1 MGFLAPLM
9 LVGLAALAVPIA
21 IHLIGKSRA
30 RVVKFAALDFLMA
43 SKRKTARR
51 LRLRERL
58 LFIVRA
64 LVCLAIPLALSK
76 PVTSC
81 SSHGPQ
87 VARGPQ
93 AAVLVIDDSFTAGYR
108 LGDRSLLRRAV
119 DEGNRILTALGPEA
133 EVAVLRASESADN
146 PGELTRDQLRVHD
159 TLDDLEASARPADI
173 SRALARAAQLLS
185 GSSHARR
192 TVYLLS
198 ALPAYAI
205 HDGEAP
211 WGADGPALQIV
222 DLRGGAELPNRA
234 VTRATVEA
242 DPSTGS
248 RGIAVTA
255 EIANFGQAPV
265 DELGVSL
272 RVGGRVVATGAVDIA
287 PGQHTVKRFLA
298 TLPQGAR
305 ATDIVVELAGDALP
319 IDDRRWLHT
328 QVRDELR
335 VLLVDGDPR
344 TTRHDDELFYLE
356 AALRPGDR
364 ADTGTAVTKITTDEL
379 ADAQLDDHDVVVLAN
394 VHALPEERVA
404 ALDAWVRAGGGL
416 MLTLGDRVTVED
428 YAETMGPLLPQE
440 LADPV
445 DTAWGAAPDELASRA
460 QHLVKWDADH
470 PIFAP
475 FGVDA
480 PGLREASYT
489 RFFLLGPSAPSGT
502 GDRKVLARFTNG
514 ATALVEA
521 AHGDGR
527 LLLYT
532 SSIDRDWNDLPIHPG
547 YLPAMQQAVRHLA
560 RKQQRR
566 GGDDTLVGHGV
577 ALATMEMTRLEVLQ
591 PDADHGTV
599 FEGERLAGRSIVRFL
614 GTERPGVYQ
623 VTGTDAAGAARTLD
637 ELAFAVNLDPR
648 GSDLT
653 AADPAKLPTSG
664 AGLGTGEDSGR
675 RRVELWHAVAAG
687 LLLLLLIESVLILR

>member
-1 MGFLAPLM
+1 MSFLAPFM
-9 LVGLAALAVPIA
+9 LIGLAGILVPVV
-21 IHLIGKSRA
+21 IHLIGRRRA

-58 LFIVRA
+58 LFLVRA

-76 PVTSC
+76 PITSC
-81 SSHGPQ
+81 KSHGPQ

-93 AAVLVIDDSFTAGYR
+93 AAVLVIDDSFSSGYK
-108 LGDRSLLRRAV
+108 LGGDSLLRRAAA
-119 DEGNRILTALGPEA
+119 EGNRILTQLGPEA
-133 EVAVLRASESADN
+133 EVAVLRASEGADN
-146 PGELTRDQLRVHD
+146 PGELTRDQIRVHD
-159 TLDDLEASARPADI
+159 TLDDLDASARPADL
-173 SRALARAAQLLS
+173 SRALARAAQLLA
-185 GSSHARR
+185 GSSHKRR
-192 TVYLLS
+192 TVYLMS
-198 ALPAYAI
+198 SIPAYAL
-205 HDGEAP
+205 HDGEPP
-211 WGADGPALQIV
+211 WGADGPILQVV
-222 DLRGGAELPNRA
+222 DLRGDAALPNRA
-234 VTRATVEA
+234 VTRASVEA

-255 EIANFGQAPV
+255 EIANFGAEPV
-265 DELGVSL
+265 EDLGVSL
-272 RVGGRVVATGAVDIA
+272 RVGGRVVATGAVDLPA
-287 PGQHTVKRFLA
+287 GQRTVKRFLA
-298 TLPQGAR
+298 ALPQGAR
-305 ATDIVVELAGDALP
+305 STDIVVELAGDALP

-364 ADTGTAVTKITTDEL
+364 ADTGTAIMKITADEL
-379 ADAQLDDHDVVVLAN
+379 ADARLDDHDVVVLAN
-394 VHALPEERVA
+394 VHALPAERVA
-404 ALDAWVRAGGGL
+404 ELDAWVRGGGGL
-416 MLTLGDRVTVED
+416 FVTLGDRVIAAD
-428 YAETMGPLLPQE
+428 YAATMGSLLPQE

-445 DTAWGAAPDELASRA
+445 DTAWGVAPDELASRA

-475 FGVDA
+475 FDKDA

-489 RFFLLGPSAPSGT
+489 RFFLLGPAADG

-521 AHGDGR
+521 SHGDGR

-577 ALATMEMTRLEVLQ
+577 ALATMEMKRLEVKP

-599 FEGERLAGRSIVRFL
+599 FEGDRLAGRSIVRFL
-614 GTERPGVYQ
+614 GTDRPGVYS
-623 VTGTDAAGAARTLD
+623 VTGVDAAGASRQLD

-653 AADPAKLPTSG
+653 PADPAKLPPS
-664 AGLGTGEDSGR
+664 GTGVGTSEDPGR
-675 RRVELWHAVAAG
+675 RRVELWHAVAFG
-687 LLLLLLIESVLILR
+687 LLILLLLESVLILR